1 MVRFSS
7 PILRLCLNSRL
18 SNCMIRNFVTL
29 RLLTKDGCQ
38 LCDESKKII
47 NKEFPNVKIE
57 EVYITDAGN
66 EDLYDRWKW
75 EIPVFYLDGKFLC
88 KNRIDLE
95 LLKQKIKG
103 KVDVDQNS

>member
-1 MVRFSS
+1 MARFSS
-7 PILRLCLNSRL
+7 PILRLCLNSGL

-29 RLLTKDGCQ
+29 RLLTKDSCQ
-38 LCDESKKII
+38 LCDEAKMII

-95 LLKQKIKG
+95 LLKQKIKE
-103 KVDVDQNS
+103 K

>member
-1 MVRFSS
+1 
-7 PILRLCLNSRL
+7 
-18 SNCMIRNFVTL
+18 MIRNFVTL

-38 LCDESKKII
+38 LCDEAKMII

-95 LLKQKIKG
+95 LLKQKIKE
-103 KVDVDQNS
+103 K